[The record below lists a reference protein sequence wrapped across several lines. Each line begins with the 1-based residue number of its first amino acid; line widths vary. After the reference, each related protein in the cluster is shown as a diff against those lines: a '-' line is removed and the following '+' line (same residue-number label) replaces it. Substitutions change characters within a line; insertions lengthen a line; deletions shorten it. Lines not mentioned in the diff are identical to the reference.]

1 LYHHGPWWYLAAN
14 RTENTLLTDAGL
26 QKLKPGEKLY
36 RRGDRDGMYVAV
48 LPINRRKQ
56 IWESGDHTIKVVH

>member
-1 LYHHGPWWYLAAN
+1 M
-14 RTENTLLTDAGL
+14 LTDTGL
-26 QKLKPGEKLY
+26 QKLKPGEKLDK
-36 RRGDRDGMYVAV
+36 RGDRDGVDVAV